1 MLIAYIQLYRRR
13 EKVIRSD
20 EERNLWEQI
29 DPLYMTEESSDEES
43 ESMKLHH
50 LEWQSDGNVCVVKL
64 LYYTMILAELE
75 ELKQV
80 LDNRIKE
87 KEVCAG
93 HFSAKPRIEGVPSS
107 LPIPRNAVQWA
118 VKR

>member
-1 MLIAYIQLYRRR
+1 MVMY
-13 EKVIRSD
+13 
-20 EERNLWEQI
+20 
-29 DPLYMTEESSDEES
+29 
-43 ESMKLHH
+43 
-50 LEWQSDGNVCVVKL
+50 VVKL

-80 LDNRIKE
+80 LDKE

-93 HFSAKPRIEGVPSS
+93 RFSAKPRIEGVPSS